1 EQLYRELMRRRRANA
16 DALGSDGGTLLVDE
30 EDAEQIDE
38 AQDTS
43 RTDTRPQLRDA
54 VVLVARLGGL
64 LELEATLDPED
75 AHILT
80 AAFQERVQ
88 RIVQEFGGVADRRV
102 GSNVLA
108 VFGVPNAYG
117 NEAERG
123 VRAALLLRE
132 SVAHEAWP

>member
-1 EQLYRELMRRRRANA
+1 
-16 DALGSDGGTLLVDE
+16 
-30 EDAEQIDE
+30 
-38 AQDTS
+38 
-43 RTDTRPQLRDA
+43 
-54 VVLVARLGGL
+54 
-64 LELEATLDPED
+64 ELEATLDPED

-132 SVAHEAWP
+132 SVAHEAWPIPGRLSLQIGLAQGQVMSTASLFPLSGRPTHDAHALASRARGGEILISEEMRQSLGDRVQCKP